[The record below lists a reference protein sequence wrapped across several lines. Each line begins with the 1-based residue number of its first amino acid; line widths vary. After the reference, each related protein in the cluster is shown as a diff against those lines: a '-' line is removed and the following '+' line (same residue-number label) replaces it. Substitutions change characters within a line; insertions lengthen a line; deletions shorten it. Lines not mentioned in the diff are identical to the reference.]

1 MPAPGT
7 PTNYN
12 LQTGNIQ
19 NLLSWNI
26 QAGATS
32 YSVQRS
38 TDGVNFTVLASPTTN
53 FYVDEAVASGTQY
66 WYKVAATNSDG
77 TSPYTG
83 AKDIIPAPTAEMA
96 LGTLRLLAQMRA
108 DKVNSNFITL
118 PEWNS
123 FINLAMYELYD
134 LLIPLYD
141 TLFMAP
147 RARFNTSGNTFIY
160 PLPNGLTTMQDANNS
175 NFIPAPFY
183 KLLGVDLAINSASNA
198 FVSVQPYN
206 LIDRNK
212 YIYPN
217 TASTIYGVFN
227 LRYRMMGNN
236 LELIPTPSANQQIQ
250 LLYIPRLPQLLQDT
264 DITTI
269 GFSGYLNYVVCRAA
283 KYALDKEE
291 SDTSKLDEELIFIQK
306 RVEAAMRTRDVGAA
320 ASISDTRN
328 ANGWGY
334 GGQNGSN
341 GPIGGW

>member
-7 PTNYN
+7 PSNYN

-38 TDGVNFTVLASPTTN
+38 TDGVNFTVLATPSTN
-53 FYVDEAVASGTQY
+53 WYLDEDVTVGTQY
-66 WYKVAATNSDG
+66 WYKVASVNADG

-83 AKDIIPAPTAEMA
+83 AQNIVPAPTAEMS
-96 LGTLRLLAQMRA
+96 LQTLRLLAQMRA
-108 DKVNSNFITL
+108 DKVNSGFVTL

-123 FINLAMYELYD
+123 FINLALYELYD

-147 RARFNTSGNTFIY
+147 RARFTTQGNTFIY
-160 PLPNGLTTMQDANNS
+160 PLPNGLITMQDANNS
-175 NFIPAPFY
+175 NFVPAPFY
-183 KLLGVDLAINSASNA
+183 KLLGVDLAINSANNA

-227 LRYRMMGNN
+227 LRYRLMGNN

-250 LLYIPRLPQLLQDT
+250 LLYVPRLPQMMKDT
-264 DITTI
+264 DLTTL

-291 SDTSKLDEELIFIQK
+291 SDTSKLDEELIFVQK
-306 RVEAAMRTRDVGAA
+306 RIEAAMRTRDIGQA

-328 ANGWGY
+328 SNGWGY
-334 GGQNGSN
+334 GGWNGSN